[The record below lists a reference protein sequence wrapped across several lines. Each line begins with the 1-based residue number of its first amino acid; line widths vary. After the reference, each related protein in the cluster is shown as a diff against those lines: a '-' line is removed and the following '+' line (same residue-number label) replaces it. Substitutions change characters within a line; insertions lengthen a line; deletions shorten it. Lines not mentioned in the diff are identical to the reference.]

1 LTTRYQKKQA
11 ALTTKRICKV
21 HVTLATLGRQQ
32 RKIRLSQRRKSSRQ
46 ETFLLLPGQPREYL
60 TMLLTLL
67 CFVLFQAAPSALT
80 PFTIFMG
87 ILGLL
92 LSVGAGSFF
101 LRFGTRLAM
110 VERESSETKQKLE
123 KHAAELATANTQVAL
138 VAAALE
144 GIKNGLNELKTD
156 VKEWMRNHQQ
166 HSNNA
171 D

>member
-1 LTTRYQKKQA
+1 
-11 ALTTKRICKV
+11 
-21 HVTLATLGRQQ
+21 
-32 RKIRLSQRRKSSRQ
+32 
-46 ETFLLLPGQPREYL
+46 LPGQPRDRL

-67 CFVLFQAAPSALT
+67 CFVMLQVAPSAFT

-110 VERESSETKQKLE
+110 VERESAETKQKLE
-123 KHAAELATANTQVAL
+123 KHAAELAIANTQVAL

-144 GIKNGLNELKTD
+144 SIKSNLNELKTD
-156 VKEWMRNHQQ
+156 VKNWMRDHTP
-166 HSNNA
+166 HRDNA